1 MLSRSDLLQHGFD
14 FAVGADDEGA
24 ALGAHVFLAIH
35 ALLNP
40 YAIGFDDLLV
50 LIADERKWKFEL
62 GDEFLVLLDRVD
74 ADAKDVGLL
83 FEFRPG
89 ITNGAGLRRAS
100 WSVVFRVEVEDSR
113 LIGEFAEGH
122 GRSFSVI
129 AANDGCGEV
138 GGFFTGLWFAHKK
151 GVG

>member
-1 MLSRSDLLQHGFD
+1 MFSRRDLLQHSFD
-14 FAVGADDEGA
+14 FAVGPDDKGA
-24 ALGAHVFLAIH
+24 TLGAHVFLSIH

-50 LIADERKWKFEL
+50 LITDEREREFEL

-74 ADAKDVGLL
+74 ADAKDVGL
-83 FEFRPG
+83 FFKVRPG

-100 WSVVFRVEVEDSR
+100 WCIVLRVEVEDGR

-138 GGFFTGLWFAHKK
+138 GGFFTDLWFAHKK